1 MSEEKNKAIY
11 EALSALKDGE
21 SDTLERKRV
30 FKFINNPSKNDEIRK
45 KWKNYWRISQV
56 LESDESRYS
65 DISDKVRDA
74 LHSEN
79 LNQSNRDRFK
89 NEIFKSLSQVAI
101 AASVA
106 FVTILGVQNFS
117 NNPSLPTKTEIAAE
131 TESINVKQD
140 GPAQQYPFGWMPNR
154 DVNLKQASAER
165 YLGPVKPRRKVEPYV
180 IRIISVHESSKLQ
193 NRIQG
198 LQIDRTI
205 QSETQKDRE

>member
-30 FKFINNPSKNDEIRK
+30 FKFIKNPSKNVEFRK
-45 KWKNYWRISQV
+45 KWKNYWQISQV
-56 LESDESRYS
+56 LESDESRHS

-131 TESINVKQD
+131 TESINVKQYR
-140 GPAQQYPFGWMPNR
+140 PAQQYPFGWMPNR
-154 DVNLKQASAER
+154 DINLKQASAER

>member
-21 SDTLERKRV
+21 SDTLERNRV

-45 KWKNYWRISQV
+45 KWKIYWRVSQV
-56 LESDESRYS
+56 LESDESRHS

-79 LNQSNRDRFK
+79 LNQSNRDRFQ
-89 NEIFKSLSQVAI
+89 NEIFRSLSQVAI

-154 DVNLKQASAER
+154 DINLKQASAER

>member
-1 MSEEKNKAIY
+1 MRSE
-11 EALSALKDGE
+11 
-21 SDTLERKRV
+21 
-30 FKFINNPSKNDEIRK
+30 K

-56 LESDESRYS
+56 LESDESRHS

-89 NEIFKSLSQVAI
+89 NEIFRSLSQVAI

-180 IRIISVHESSKLQ
+180 IRIISVHEKSKPPS
-193 NRIQG
+193 RIQG
-198 LQIDRTI
+198 LQIDRTV

>member
-1 MSEEKNKAIY
+1 M
-11 EALSALKDGE
+11 KDGE
-21 SDTLERKRV
+21 IHTLERKRV

-65 DISDKVRDA
+65 DISDKVRDS

-79 LNQSNRDRFK
+79 LNQSNRDWFK

-117 NNPSLPTKTEIAAE
+117 NNTYLPTKTEIAAE
-131 TESINVKQD
+131 TENINVKQD
-140 GPAQQYPFGWMPNR
+140 GPAQQYPFGWMLNR
-154 DVNLKQASAER
+154 DINLKQASAER
-165 YLGPVKPRRKVEPYV
+165 YLDPVKPRRKVEPYV
-180 IRIISVHESSKLQ
+180 IRIISVHENPKLQ
-193 NRIQG
+193 SRIQG
-198 LQIDRTI
+198 LQIDRTT
-205 QSETQKDRE
+205 QSETHKDRE